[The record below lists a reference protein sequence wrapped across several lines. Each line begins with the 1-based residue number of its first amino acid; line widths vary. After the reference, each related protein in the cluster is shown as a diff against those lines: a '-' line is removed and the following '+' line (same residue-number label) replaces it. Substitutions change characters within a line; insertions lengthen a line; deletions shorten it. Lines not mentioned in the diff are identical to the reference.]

1 MHIVKFYQYIIFPAV
16 FCFIKVVNLFD
27 NLCVG
32 AVTDLVSQC
41 PCLCILFQMGSEH
54 HKLAVVAFLSH
65 PLIGFSFVTDTEP
78 MEWQERIINYTQSV
92 ADWVSD
98 YVDID
103 FVIFI
108 KWLMSP
114 IILTFVILPW

>member
-1 MHIVKFYQYIIFPAV
+1 M
-16 FCFIKVVNLFD
+16 
-27 NLCVG
+27 
-32 AVTDLVSQC
+32 
-41 PCLCILFQMGSEH
+41 
-54 HKLAVVAFLSH
+54 
-65 PLIGFSFVTDTEP
+65 TDTGP
-78 MEWQERIINYTQSV
+78 MEWQEKIINYTQAM

>member
-1 MHIVKFYQYIIFPAV
+1 MIIF
-16 FCFIKVVNLFD
+16 VVAKFLIF
-27 NLCVG
+27 
-32 AVTDLVSQC
+32 
-41 PCLCILFQMGSEH
+41 PQMGLEH
-54 HKLAVVAFLSH
+54 HILSVISFLSH
-65 PLIGFSFVTDTEP
+65 QMIGFSFVTDTEP
-78 MEWQERIINYTQSV
+78 MEWQERIINYTHYM
-92 ADWVSD
+92 ANWVSD

>member
-1 MHIVKFYQYIIFPAV
+1 
-16 FCFIKVVNLFD
+16 
-27 NLCVG
+27 
-32 AVTDLVSQC
+32 
-41 PCLCILFQMGSEH
+41 MGSQYH
-54 HKLAVVAFLSH
+54 RLAVISFLSH
-65 PLIGFSFVTDTEP
+65 PLIGLSFVTDTWP
-78 MEWQERIINYTQSV
+78 MEWQEKIINYTQAM

>member
-1 MHIVKFYQYIIFPAV
+1 
-16 FCFIKVVNLFD
+16 
-27 NLCVG
+27 
-32 AVTDLVSQC
+32 
-41 PCLCILFQMGSEH
+41 MGSEH

-78 MEWQERIINYTQSV
+78 MEWQETIINYTQSV

-98 YVDID
+98 Y
-103 FVIFI
+103 I
-108 KWLMSP
+108 KWLMFP

>member
-1 MHIVKFYQYIIFPAV
+1 MGSQHHRLAV
-16 FCFIKVVNLFD
+16 F
-27 NLCVG
+27 
-32 AVTDLVSQC
+32 S
-41 PCLCILFQMGSEH
+41 
-54 HKLAVVAFLSH
+54 FLSH
-65 PLIGFSFVTDTEP
+65 PLIGLSFVTDTRP
-78 MEWQERIINYTQSV
+78 MEWQEKIINYTQAM

>member
-1 MHIVKFYQYIIFPAV
+1 
-16 FCFIKVVNLFD
+16 
-27 NLCVG
+27 
-32 AVTDLVSQC
+32 
-41 PCLCILFQMGSEH
+41 MGSEQNT
-54 HKLAVVAFLSH
+54 LVVFSFLCH
-65 PLIGFSFVTDTEP
+65 PLIGFSFGTDTEP
-78 MEWQERIINYTQSV
+78 MEWQEKIINYTQSV

>member
-1 MHIVKFYQYIIFPAV
+1 M
-16 FCFIKVVNLFD
+16 D
-27 NLCVG
+27 
-32 AVTDLVSQC
+32 
-41 PCLCILFQMGSEH
+41 SEH
-54 HKLAVVAFLSH
+54 HRLALISFICH
-65 PLIGFSFVTDTEP
+65 PLIGLSFVTDTGP
-78 MEWQERIINYTQSV
+78 MEWQEKIINYTQAM